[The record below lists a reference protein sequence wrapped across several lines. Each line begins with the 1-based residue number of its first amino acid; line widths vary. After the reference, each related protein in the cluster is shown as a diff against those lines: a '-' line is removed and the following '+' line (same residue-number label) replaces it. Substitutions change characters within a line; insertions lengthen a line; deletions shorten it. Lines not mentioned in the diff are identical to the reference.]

1 MRLLLPGDL
10 GKHTVAEGTK
20 VGSLP
25 VTADRPRYKW
35 AASPQQSPSSFLQKT
50 ASGMAEPGS
59 EASSEESLG
68 TTEPTEGAPKSPKQK
83 QPRCRRRRRRHC
95 LDSFATYFPR
105 VLRQVHEGLSLSQ
118 EAVSVLDSFAKD
130 IFERIADEATCLVRS
145 TKRSTI
151 SYGEIQTA
159 VRLLLPGDLGK
170 HAVAEGTKALI
181 RYISRR

>member
-1 MRLLLPGDL
+1 
-10 GKHTVAEGTK
+10 
-20 VGSLP
+20 
-25 VTADRPRYKW
+25 
-35 AASPQQSPSSFLQKT
+35 
-50 ASGMAEPGS
+50 MAEPGS
-59 EASSEESLG
+59 EPSSEESLG
-68 TTEPTEGAPKSPKQK
+68 TTEPTEADPKSLKQK
-83 QPRCRRRRRRHC
+83 QPRRRRRRRRRRRCRC

>member
-1 MRLLLPGDL
+1 MLSNQI
-10 GKHTVAEGTK
+10 
-20 VGSLP
+20 GSLP
-25 VTADRPRYKW
+25 VTSERRLYKR
-35 AASPQQSPSSFLQKT
+35 ATVPEEPPFSFLGDCPGT
-50 ASGMAEPGS
+50 ACDMAEPVA
-59 EASSEESLG
+59 EPSSEESLG
-68 TTEPTEGAPKSPKQK
+68 TTEPAEADPKSPKQK
-83 QPRCRRRRRRHC
+83 QPRPRRHRRRC

-105 VLRQVHEGLSLSQ
+105 VLRRVHEGLSLSQ